1 MKKILEIFKLV
12 KGYKSALFSNF
23 LFNILNA
30 VLSLCTF
37 ASIVP
42 FLNIILKTGEKSEA
56 PQPGASTVMKL
67 WYQFELKLQAYI
79 DQNGQL
85 SALLWMCL
93 FIIVIAILKNFV
105 AYLSVL
111 SIAMLR
117 TAVSRDLRS
126 KLYQKILHLPMSYF
140 SNERKGDVIS
150 RMTNDVMEIE
160 FSVIATV
167 EAIFKSPIMIVVYF
181 VSLFGMSWKLTVF
194 ALLFL
199 PVSGYLISVFAKGFK
214 NAAKRGKGSLS
225 DLVSIVEE
233 TLGGVRIL
241 KVFNAE
247 GQFQNKFERKNDFLF
262 QLMHRL
268 YRREYLSSPM
278 SELIALVTISILLYF
293 GGSIVINGELD
304 GEFLIL
310 YLLVFS
316 QIIQPAKALSDAF
329 FKASKGYASL
339 ERINELLHVEEKIT
353 NAPDAK
359 SVTTFNEGIE
369 FKNVRFGYA
378 DHEVLKGI
386 NITIKKGQTV
396 ALVGPS
402 GSGKSTVASL
412 LARFYDPTSG
422 EVLLDGVSLRSLLQ
436 EDVRKQMG
444 FVSQDSI
451 LFNDSIKNNI
461 SLGSNGIQMERIIQA
476 AQIANAEE
484 FIKNLEDTYDF
495 VVGEGGN
502 KLSGGQKQR
511 LAIARAIFKNPPILI
526 LDEATSALDTQS
538 EKLVQE
544 AIYKLMENR
553 TSLVI
558 AHRLSTIQRADKII
572 VLEAGTIVEQGS
584 HEELMATGGLY
595 KRLVDMQTFGA

>member
-1 MKKILEIFKLV
+1 MV
-12 KGYKSALFSNF
+12 KGYKRALVSNF
-23 LFNILNA
+23 VFNILNA
-30 VLSLCTF
+30 ILSLCTF

-42 FLNIILKTGEKSEA
+42 FLNIILKTGKSSEPPA
-56 PQPGASTVMKL
+56 PDASTVMKL

-93 FIIVIAILKNFV
+93 FIIVIAILKNVV

-111 SIAMLR
+111 SVAMLR

-126 KLYQKILHLPMSYF
+126 KLYEKILQLPMSYF

-160 FSVIATV
+160 FSVISTV
-167 EAIFKSPIMIVVYF
+167 EAIFKSPIMIIVYF

-233 TLGGVRIL
+233 TLGGIRIL

-247 GQFQNKFERKNDFLF
+247 GQFQSKFERKNDFLY

-293 GGSIVINGELD
+293 GGSIVISGELD

-339 ERINELLHVEEKIT
+339 ERINELLHVEET
-353 NAPDAK
+353 VANAPNAERISDFK
-359 SVTTFNEGIE
+359 ESIV

-386 NITIKKGQTV
+386 DITIKKGQTV

-422 EVLLDGVSLRSLLQ
+422 EVLLDGVSLRSIVQ

-451 LFNDSIKNNI
+451 LFNDSVKSNI
-461 SLGSNGIQMERIIQA
+461 SLGSNGIQMERVIQA

-484 FIKNLEDTYDF
+484 FIRHLDGTYDF

-538 EKLVQE
+538 EKLVQD

-584 HEELMATGGLY
+584 HDELMAAGGLY
-595 KRLVDMQTFGA
+595 KRLVEMQTFQA